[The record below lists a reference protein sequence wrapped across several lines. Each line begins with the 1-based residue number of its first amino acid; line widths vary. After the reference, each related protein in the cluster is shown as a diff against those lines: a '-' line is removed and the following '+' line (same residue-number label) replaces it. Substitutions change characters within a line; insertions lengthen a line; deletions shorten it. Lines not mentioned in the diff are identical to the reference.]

1 MSMFSPEQFLDMQT
15 TDSNDTKVI
24 PVPAGEFI
32 AVVEEVKA
40 RAWTSKQDP
49 SKAGIALDIQWSIDD
64 SNVKQLLGRDK
75 VTVKQGIMLDMTE
88 SGGLDMG
95 KGKNTGLGRVREA
108 LGLNTPGQPFSPT
121 MLTGRVAKVKVEH
134 RVDGENIYAEVKA
147 VAKV

>member
-1 MSMFSPEQFLDMQT
+1 MTMFSPEQFLDMQV
-15 TDSNDTKVI
+15 TDANDTKVL

-32 AVVEEVKA
+32 AVIEEVKA
-40 RAWTSKQDP
+40 RPWTSKNDP

-64 SNVKQLLGRDK
+64 GNVKQLLGRDK

-95 KGKNTGLGRVREA
+95 KGKNTGLGRLREA
-108 LGLNTPGQPFSPT
+108 TGLNTPGQPFSPT
-121 MLTGRVAKVKVEH
+121 MLPGRVAKVKVEH